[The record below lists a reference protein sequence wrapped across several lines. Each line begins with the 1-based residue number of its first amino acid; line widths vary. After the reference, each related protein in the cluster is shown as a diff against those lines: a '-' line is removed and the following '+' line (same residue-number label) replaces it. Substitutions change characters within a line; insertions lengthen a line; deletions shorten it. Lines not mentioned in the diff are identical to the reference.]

1 MISLDKRPEI
11 KEAFAIF
18 NTGAPIKLIQKHNH
32 KIGLSQCLFFDG
44 YLENDY
50 RLEFRL
56 DFNDLDVNRNPTLD
70 LEIFKEGKKIK
81 IAPEIHHTS
90 KIFKDEWIYEWPGIQ
105 AFNLSLIQF
114 KLETTNTKSI
124 SGSARIVRPNTSL

>member
-18 NTGAPIKLIQKHNH
+18 NNGAIIKLTQKPDR
-32 KIGLSQCLFFDG
+32 KIGLSQCLFFGG
-44 YLENDY
+44 YLENGY

-56 DFNDLDVNRNPTLD
+56 DFTDLDINKDPRLD
-70 LEIFKEGKKIK
+70 LEIFKDPGKIK
-81 IAPEIHHTS
+81 IAYEIHRTS

-105 AFNLSLIQF
+105 AFNLSSVRF
-114 KLETTNTKSI
+114 KLETTNIYSI
-124 SGSARIVRPNTSL
+124 SGRARIVKPNI